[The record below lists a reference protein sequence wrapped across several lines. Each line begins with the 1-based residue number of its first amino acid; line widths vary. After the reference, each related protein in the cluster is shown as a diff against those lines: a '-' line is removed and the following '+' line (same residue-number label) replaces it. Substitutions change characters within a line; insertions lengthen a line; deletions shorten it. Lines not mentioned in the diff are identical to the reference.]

1 MNTIKGAIDG
11 GVGLKTDRLIAVN
24 PNALLKRAIA

>member
-1 MNTIKGAIDG
+1 MNTIADAIDSN
-11 GVGLKTDRLIAVN
+11 VGLKIDRSTAIN